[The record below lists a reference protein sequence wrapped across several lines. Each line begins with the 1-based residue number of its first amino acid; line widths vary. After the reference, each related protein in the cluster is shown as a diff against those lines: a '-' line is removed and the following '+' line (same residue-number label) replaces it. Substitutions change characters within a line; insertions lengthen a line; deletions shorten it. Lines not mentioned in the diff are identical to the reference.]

1 MRMMHMNSL
10 KRIMRIRSIE
20 IPGCRCGNLRIW
32 RIRVIK
38 RTMDKINKRLPLLL
52 TEAEL
57 KAVEEWRFANKISSR
72 NEAVRMLI
80 KLGLKAAEKG
90 EKVSG

>member
-1 MRMMHMNSL
+1 
-10 KRIMRIRSIE
+10 
-20 IPGCRCGNLRIW
+20 
-32 RIRVIK
+32 
-38 RTMDKINKRLPLLL
+38 MDKINKRLPLLL